1 MEKLKWLY
9 PGMRVKRWLALLI
22 LGVFGIAVGLA
33 VLLNLPWMSSVEQQ
47 LLTWF
52 GGPHYYVYGSAFMLV
67 GVLCIA
73 LGIRFGLNSVVCAI
87 RPQISSDLASE
98 VFKQRNLEKGPQ
110 IVVIGGGTGLS
121 TMLRGLKHYTG
132 NITAIVTVADN
143 GGSSGRIRDELGIL
157 PPGDIRNTLIAMA
170 DTEPLMEKLFQ
181 YRFSWGEG
189 LKGHSFGNLFLAAMA
204 DITGDFEKSIQ
215 EFSKVLAVRGKV
227 IPSTLE
233 SVQLRACYT
242 DGTEVT
248 GEAAVPQVG
257 RTIDRVYL
265 EPVSA
270 QAVPDALA
278 AIAAADLIVLGPGS
292 LFTSVIPNLL
302 VEQIAAA
309 LEEAEAPR
317 VYVCNVMTQPGE
329 TDGFTAGD
337 HVRALLK
344 HVENRQIIDMV
355 LVNSASISPW
365 QAQKYEEQQAFP
377 VEVDRRRLEEMGLE
391 VIEGDFIDHS
401 DLVRHHSIRLAEAL
415 LGILDSHK

>member
-181 YRFSWGEG
+181 YRFSWGERAQG
-189 LKGHSFGNLFLAAMA
+189 SQLWQPILSGYGGYHWRISRSRFRSSARFWRYG
-204 DITGDFEKSIQ
+204 
-215 EFSKVLAVRGKV
+215 VR
-227 IPSTLE
+227 
-233 SVQLRACYT
+233 
-242 DGTEVT
+242 
-248 GEAAVPQVG
+248 
-257 RTIDRVYL
+257 
-265 EPVSA
+265 
-270 QAVPDALA
+270 
-278 AIAAADLIVLGPGS
+278 
-292 LFTSVIPNLL
+292 
-302 VEQIAAA
+302 
-309 LEEAEAPR
+309 
-317 VYVCNVMTQPGE
+317 
-329 TDGFTAGD
+329 
-337 HVRALLK
+337 
-344 HVENRQIIDMV
+344 
-355 LVNSASISPW
+355 
-365 QAQKYEEQQAFP
+365 
-377 VEVDRRRLEEMGLE
+377 
-391 VIEGDFIDHS
+391 
-401 DLVRHHSIRLAEAL
+401 
-415 LGILDSHK
+415 

>member
-9 PGMRVKRWLALLI
+9 PGMRVKRWLALI
-22 LGVFGIAVGLA
+22 IMGVFGIAVGVA

-47 LLTWF
+47 LLDWF
-52 GGPHYYVYGSAFMLV
+52 GGSYSPFYGTGLV
-67 GVLCIA
+67 LMGMVCIA
-73 LGIRFGLNSVVCAI
+73 VGIRFGLDSVIRAI
-87 RPQISSDLASE
+87 RPQATSELASE
-98 VFKQRNLEKGPQ
+98 VYKQRNLEKGPH

-132 NITAIVTVADN
+132 NITAIVTVTDN

-157 PPGDIRNTLIAMA
+157 PPGDIRNTLIALA

-204 DITGDFEKSIQ
+204 DITGDFEESIQ

-233 SVQLRACYT
+233 TVQLKARYQDGGEVVGEESIPQPGRAI
-242 DGTEVT
+242 E
-248 GEAAVPQVG
+248 
-257 RTIDRVYL
+257 RIYL
-265 EPVSA
+265 SPEYAPA
-270 QAVPDALA
+270 LPDALE
-278 AIAAADLIVLGPGS
+278 AIASADLIVLGPGS

-302 VEQIAAA
+302 VDPIVAA
-309 LEEAEAPR
+309 LEQATAPR

-337 HVRALLK
+337 HVEALLK
-344 HVENRQIIDMV
+344 HGDNRRIVDTV
-355 LVNSASISPW
+355 VVNSGPISPW
-365 QAQKYEEQQAFP
+365 QEEKYAEQKAFP
-377 VEVDRRRLEEMGLE
+377 VKVDKARLEAMGLD
-391 VIEGDFIDHS
+391 VVSGDFIDHNH
-401 DLVRHHSIRLAEAL
+401 LVRHNSIRLAEAL
-415 LGILDSHK
+415 LDILDARK